1 MSNLIENLGN
11 IERLTSDH
19 VNDERSWVDH
29 LLKRVRNEADQATED
44 FHHYLMVSAFIIQ
57 YSYMNMYIYF
67 ENMINVL
74 LFQEQLLTVTTK
86 IMTSLQKQDQSVQ
99 ELSSKMD
106 KNFAGLTEKLD
117 SYIGEQNQFRQKK
130 SQVEQAF
137 FSGLQSR
144 NSNLESIFD
153 QDKEAT
159 EQYLK
164 SSTIMN
170 QQIMVRIYYYSDS
183 SLEFTLSIKNTLC
196 FPYIIEK
203 K

>member
-1 MSNLIENLGN
+1 MILMN
-11 IERLTSDH
+11 I
-19 VNDERSWVDH
+19 
-29 LLKRVRNEADQATED
+29 
-44 FHHYLMVSAFIIQ
+44 
-57 YSYMNMYIYF
+57 
-67 ENMINVL
+67 L

-183 SLEFTLSIKNTLC
+183 SLEFTLSIKNTLY

>member
-1 MSNLIENLGN
+1 MHHIPIMNNIEN
-11 IERLTSDH
+11 
-19 VNDERSWVDH
+19 
-29 LLKRVRNEADQATED
+29 A
-44 FHHYLMVSAFIIQ
+44 
-57 YSYMNMYIYF
+57 
-67 ENMINVL
+67 INVL

-106 KNFAGLTEKLD
+106 KNFAGLAEKLD

-170 QQIMVRIYYYSDS
+170 QQIMVRIYYSYLLILLC
-183 SLEFTLSIKNTLC
+183 SLKFTL
-196 FPYIIEK
+196 
-203 K
+203 

>member
-1 MSNLIENLGN
+1 M
-11 IERLTSDH
+11 
-19 VNDERSWVDH
+19 
-29 LLKRVRNEADQATED
+29 
-44 FHHYLMVSAFIIQ
+44 
-57 YSYMNMYIYF
+57 
-67 ENMINVL
+67 
-74 LFQEQLLTVTTK
+74 TVTTK

-106 KNFAGLTEKLD
+106 KNFAGLAEKLD

-170 QQIMVRIYYYSDS
+170 QQIMVRNYYLY
-183 SLEFTLSIKNTLC
+183 LLILLCTLKFTLIHNEHTVFSIHKYTNFNRQKNNVTL
-196 FPYIIEK
+196 
-203 K
+203 

>member
-1 MSNLIENLGN
+1 MQHHTLYNIPIMNNIEN
-11 IERLTSDH
+11 
-19 VNDERSWVDH
+19 
-29 LLKRVRNEADQATED
+29 A
-44 FHHYLMVSAFIIQ
+44 
-57 YSYMNMYIYF
+57 
-67 ENMINVL
+67 INVL

-99 ELSSKMD
+99 GLSSKMD
-106 KNFAGLTEKLD
+106 KNFAGLAEKLD

-170 QQIMVRIYYYSDS
+170 QQIMVRIYYSYLLILLC
-183 SLEFTLSIKNTLC
+183 SLKFTL
-196 FPYIIEK
+196 
-203 K
+203 

>member
-1 MSNLIENLGN
+1 MNNIEN
-11 IERLTSDH
+11 
-19 VNDERSWVDH
+19 
-29 LLKRVRNEADQATED
+29 A
-44 FHHYLMVSAFIIQ
+44 
-57 YSYMNMYIYF
+57 
-67 ENMINVL
+67 INVL

-106 KNFAGLTEKLD
+106 KNFAGLAEKLD

-170 QQIMVRIYYYSDS
+170 QQIMVRIYFYIYWYYYA
-183 SLEFTLSIKNTLC
+183 L
-196 FPYIIEK
+196 
-203 K
+203 

>member
-1 MSNLIENLGN
+1 MHHTLYNIPIMNNIEN
-11 IERLTSDH
+11 
-19 VNDERSWVDH
+19 
-29 LLKRVRNEADQATED
+29 A
-44 FHHYLMVSAFIIQ
+44 
-57 YSYMNMYIYF
+57 
-67 ENMINVL
+67 INVL

-106 KNFAGLTEKLD
+106 KNFAGLAEKLD

-170 QQIMVRIYYYSDS
+170 QQIMVRIYYSYLLILLC
-183 SLEFTLSIKNTLC
+183 SLKFTL
-196 FPYIIEK
+196 
-203 K
+203 

>member
-29 LLKRVRNEADQATED
+29 LLKRVRNEADQATQD
-44 FHHYLMVSAFIIQ
+44 FHHYLMVSAFIIH
-57 YSYMNMYIYF
+57 YNYMYF

-74 LFQEQLLTVTTK
+74 LFQEELLTVTTK

-170 QQIMVRIYYYSDS
+170 QQIMVRTPKFRFS
-183 SLEFTLSIKNTLC
+183 ERGCQTTFVH
-196 FPYIIEK
+196 
-203 K
+203 

>member
-1 MSNLIENLGN
+1 
-11 IERLTSDH
+11 
-19 VNDERSWVDH
+19 
-29 LLKRVRNEADQATED
+29 
-44 FHHYLMVSAFIIQ
+44 
-57 YSYMNMYIYF
+57 
-67 ENMINVL
+67 MINVL

-183 SLEFTLSIKNTLC
+183 SLEFTLSIKNTLY
-196 FPYIIEK
+196 FPYINEK

>member
-1 MSNLIENLGN
+1 MHHILYNIPIMNNIEN
-11 IERLTSDH
+11 
-19 VNDERSWVDH
+19 
-29 LLKRVRNEADQATED
+29 K
-44 FHHYLMVSAFIIQ
+44 
-57 YSYMNMYIYF
+57 
-67 ENMINVL
+67 INVL

-106 KNFAGLTEKLD
+106 KNFAGLAEKLD

-170 QQIMVRIYYYSDS
+170 QQIMVRIYYLYLLILLC
-183 SLEFTLSIKNTLC
+183 SLKITL
-196 FPYIIEK
+196 
-203 K
+203 

>member
-1 MSNLIENLGN
+1 
-11 IERLTSDH
+11 
-19 VNDERSWVDH
+19 
-29 LLKRVRNEADQATED
+29 
-44 FHHYLMVSAFIIQ
+44 
-57 YSYMNMYIYF
+57 
-67 ENMINVL
+67 MINVL

-170 QQIMVRIYYYSDS
+170 QQIMVRIYFYSDS
-183 SLEFTLSIKNTLC
+183 SLKFTLSIKNTLY
-196 FPYIIEK
+196 FPYISLRFLIEK

>member
-1 MSNLIENLGN
+1 MHHTLYNVPIMNNIEN
-11 IERLTSDH
+11 T
-19 VNDERSWVDH
+19 
-29 LLKRVRNEADQATED
+29 
-44 FHHYLMVSAFIIQ
+44 
-57 YSYMNMYIYF
+57 
-67 ENMINVL
+67 INVL

-106 KNFAGLTEKLD
+106 KNFAGLAEKLD

-183 SLEFTLSIKNTLC
+183 SLEFTLSIKNTLY

>member
-29 LLKRVRNEADQATED
+29 LLKRVRNEADQATQD
-44 FHHYLMVSAFIIQ
+44 FHHYLMVSAFIIH
-57 YSYMNMYIYF
+57 YNYIYF
-67 ENMINVL
+67 ENMINVF

-170 QQIMVRIYYYSDS
+170 QQIMVRTPKFRFS
-183 SLEFTLSIKNTLC
+183 ERGCQTTFVH
-196 FPYIIEK
+196 
-203 K
+203 

>member
-1 MSNLIENLGN
+1 
-11 IERLTSDH
+11 
-19 VNDERSWVDH
+19 
-29 LLKRVRNEADQATED
+29 
-44 FHHYLMVSAFIIQ
+44 
-57 YSYMNMYIYF
+57 
-67 ENMINVL
+67 
-74 LFQEQLLTVTTK
+74 
-86 IMTSLQKQDQSVQ
+86 MTSLQKQDQSVQ

-106 KNFAGLTEKLD
+106 KNFAGLAEKLD

-183 SLEFTLSIKNTLC
+183 SLEFTLSIKNTL
-196 FPYIIEK
+196 Y
-203 K
+203 

>member
-1 MSNLIENLGN
+1 MHHIPIMNNIEN
-11 IERLTSDH
+11 
-19 VNDERSWVDH
+19 
-29 LLKRVRNEADQATED
+29 A
-44 FHHYLMVSAFIIQ
+44 
-57 YSYMNMYIYF
+57 
-67 ENMINVL
+67 INVL

-117 SYIGEQNQFRQKK
+117 SYIGEQNQIRQKK

-170 QQIMVRIYYYSDS
+170 QQIMVRVYYLDY
-183 SLEFTLSIKNTLC
+183 
-196 FPYIIEK
+196 
-203 K
+203 

>member
-1 MSNLIENLGN
+1 
-11 IERLTSDH
+11 
-19 VNDERSWVDH
+19 
-29 LLKRVRNEADQATED
+29 
-44 FHHYLMVSAFIIQ
+44 
-57 YSYMNMYIYF
+57 
-67 ENMINVL
+67 MINVL

-183 SLEFTLSIKNTLC
+183 SLEFTLSIKNTLY
-196 FPYIIEK
+196 FPYITVRFLTEQK
-203 K
+203 

>member
-1 MSNLIENLGN
+1 MQHHTLYNIPIMNNIEN
-11 IERLTSDH
+11 
-19 VNDERSWVDH
+19 
-29 LLKRVRNEADQATED
+29 A
-44 FHHYLMVSAFIIQ
+44 
-57 YSYMNMYIYF
+57 
-67 ENMINVL
+67 INVL

-106 KNFAGLTEKLD
+106 KNFAGLAEKLD

-170 QQIMVRIYYYSDS
+170 QQIMVRIYYSYLLILLC
-183 SLEFTLSIKNTLC
+183 SLKFTL
-196 FPYIIEK
+196 
-203 K
+203 

>member
-1 MSNLIENLGN
+1 MQHHTLYNIPIMNNIEN
-11 IERLTSDH
+11 
-19 VNDERSWVDH
+19 
-29 LLKRVRNEADQATED
+29 A
-44 FHHYLMVSAFIIQ
+44 
-57 YSYMNMYIYF
+57 
-67 ENMINVL
+67 INVL

-170 QQIMVRIYYYSDS
+170 QQIMVRIYYLYLLILLC
-183 SLEFTLSIKNTLC
+183 SLKFTLSIKNKHT
-196 FPYIIEK
+196 F
-203 K
+203 

>member
-1 MSNLIENLGN
+1 
-11 IERLTSDH
+11 
-19 VNDERSWVDH
+19 
-29 LLKRVRNEADQATED
+29 
-44 FHHYLMVSAFIIQ
+44 
-57 YSYMNMYIYF
+57 
-67 ENMINVL
+67 
-74 LFQEQLLTVTTK
+74 
-86 IMTSLQKQDQSVQ
+86 MTSLQKQDQSVQ

-170 QQIMVRIYYYSDS
+170 QQIMVRIYFYSDS
-183 SLEFTLSIKNTLC
+183 SLKFTLSIKNTLY
-196 FPYIIEK
+196 FPYISVRF
-203 K
+203 

>member
-1 MSNLIENLGN
+1 MHHIPIMNNIEN
-11 IERLTSDH
+11 T
-19 VNDERSWVDH
+19 
-29 LLKRVRNEADQATED
+29 
-44 FHHYLMVSAFIIQ
+44 
-57 YSYMNMYIYF
+57 
-67 ENMINVL
+67 INVL

-106 KNFAGLTEKLD
+106 KNFAGLAEKLD

-170 QQIMVRIYYYSDS
+170 QQIMVRIYYSYLLILLC
-183 SLEFTLSIKNTLC
+183 SLKFTL
-196 FPYIIEK
+196 
-203 K
+203 

>member
-1 MSNLIENLGN
+1 MHHIPIMNNIEN
-11 IERLTSDH
+11 
-19 VNDERSWVDH
+19 
-29 LLKRVRNEADQATED
+29 A
-44 FHHYLMVSAFIIQ
+44 
-57 YSYMNMYIYF
+57 
-67 ENMINVL
+67 INVL

-106 KNFAGLTEKLD
+106 KNFAGLAEKLD

-170 QQIMVRIYYYSDS
+170 QQIMVRIYYSYLLILLC
-183 SLEFTLSIKNTLC
+183 SLEFTLSIKNTLY
-196 FPYIIEK
+196 FPYISVQILIGK
-203 K
+203 I

>member
-1 MSNLIENLGN
+1 MG
-11 IERLTSDH
+11 
-19 VNDERSWVDH
+19 
-29 LLKRVRNEADQATED
+29 KRVRNEADQATQD
-44 FHHYLMVSAFIIQ
+44 FHHYLM
-57 YSYMNMYIYF
+57 
-67 ENMINVL
+67 
-74 LFQEQLLTVTTK
+74 EQLLTVTTK

-106 KNFAGLTEKLD
+106 KNFAGLAEKLD

-170 QQIMVRIYYYSDS
+170 QQIMELLNKKMAEEEKFKAAR
-183 SLEFTLSIKNTLC
+183 NT
-196 FPYIIEK
+196 
-203 K
+203 

>member
-1 MSNLIENLGN
+1 MNNIEN
-11 IERLTSDH
+11 T
-19 VNDERSWVDH
+19 
-29 LLKRVRNEADQATED
+29 
-44 FHHYLMVSAFIIQ
+44 
-57 YSYMNMYIYF
+57 
-67 ENMINVL
+67 INVL

-106 KNFAGLTEKLD
+106 KNFAGLAEKLD

-170 QQIMVRIYYYSDS
+170 QQIMVRIYYLYLLILLC
-183 SLEFTLSIKNTLC
+183 SLKFTLSIKNALY
-196 FPYIIEK
+196 FPYISVHILIGK
-203 K
+203 KIMLHCSMYA

>member
-1 MSNLIENLGN
+1 MHHTLYNIPIMNNIEN
-11 IERLTSDH
+11 
-19 VNDERSWVDH
+19 
-29 LLKRVRNEADQATED
+29 A
-44 FHHYLMVSAFIIQ
+44 
-57 YSYMNMYIYF
+57 
-67 ENMINVL
+67 INVL

-106 KNFAGLTEKLD
+106 KNFAGLAEKLD

-170 QQIMVRIYYYSDS
+170 QQIMVRIYYLY
-183 SLEFTLSIKNTLC
+183 LLILLCTLKFTLIHNEHTVFSIHKCTNFNRQKIMLHC
-196 FPYIIEK
+196 SMYA
-203 K
+203 

>member
-1 MSNLIENLGN
+1 MHHTLYNIPIMNNIEN
-11 IERLTSDH
+11 
-19 VNDERSWVDH
+19 
-29 LLKRVRNEADQATED
+29 A
-44 FHHYLMVSAFIIQ
+44 
-57 YSYMNMYIYF
+57 
-67 ENMINVL
+67 INVL

-106 KNFAGLTEKLD
+106 KNFAGLAEKLD

-170 QQIMVRIYYYSDS
+170 QQIMVRIYYSYLLILLC
-183 SLEFTLSIKNTLC
+183 SLKFT
-196 FPYIIEK
+196 P
-203 K
+203 

>member
-1 MSNLIENLGN
+1 
-11 IERLTSDH
+11 
-19 VNDERSWVDH
+19 
-29 LLKRVRNEADQATED
+29 
-44 FHHYLMVSAFIIQ
+44 
-57 YSYMNMYIYF
+57 
-67 ENMINVL
+67 MINVL

-170 QQIMVRIYYYSDS
+170 QQIMVRIYYYIFRIYPIHKEHTVFSIHKC
-183 SLEFTLSIKNTLC
+183 TLFN
-196 FPYIIEK
+196 
-203 K
+203 

>member
-1 MSNLIENLGN
+1 MQHHTLYNIPIMNNIEN
-11 IERLTSDH
+11 
-19 VNDERSWVDH
+19 
-29 LLKRVRNEADQATED
+29 A
-44 FHHYLMVSAFIIQ
+44 
-57 YSYMNMYIYF
+57 
-67 ENMINVL
+67 INVL

-106 KNFAGLTEKLD
+106 KNFAGLAEKLD

-183 SLEFTLSIKNTLC
+183 SLEFTLSIKNTLY

>member
-1 MSNLIENLGN
+1 MHHTLYNIPTMNNIEN
-11 IERLTSDH
+11 T
-19 VNDERSWVDH
+19 
-29 LLKRVRNEADQATED
+29 
-44 FHHYLMVSAFIIQ
+44 
-57 YSYMNMYIYF
+57 
-67 ENMINVL
+67 INVL

-106 KNFAGLTEKLD
+106 KNFAGLAEKLD

-170 QQIMVRIYYYSDS
+170 QQIMVRTYLLFIFIDIIMHFKIYP
-183 SLEFTLSIKNTLC
+183 N
-196 FPYIIEK
+196 P
-203 K
+203 

>member
-1 MSNLIENLGN
+1 MHHTLYNIPTMNNIEN
-11 IERLTSDH
+11 T
-19 VNDERSWVDH
+19 
-29 LLKRVRNEADQATED
+29 
-44 FHHYLMVSAFIIQ
+44 
-57 YSYMNMYIYF
+57 
-67 ENMINVL
+67 INVL

-106 KNFAGLTEKLD
+106 KNFAGLAEKLD

-170 QQIMVRIYYYSDS
+170 QQIMVRIYYSYLLILLC
-183 SLEFTLSIKNTLC
+183 SLKFTL
-196 FPYIIEK
+196 
-203 K
+203 